1 MRRLIAVAIVVAG
14 VALPVCAQ
22 RGGGHGGGGHSGGGF
37 AGHSGSFASHSGG
50 FAGHSAPAFRSSYA
64 PMSRPGFMG
73 APQASANRYAA
84 AARSL
89 SAGRGP
95 VGGYPYRRPGA
106 PDRRSDYRGDDRYRR
121 PYIPAYGLG
130 FPSGFSIWP
139 GSLLDDG
146 FYDDPG
152 FYDNS
157 GYDDSNYANPAPP
170 ADYGPQQY
178 PAPPD
183 GQADVVPPG
192 PYRPAYA
199 QPQPPPEPESAVT
212 LVFKDGRPSEQIHN
226 YMLTRTTLYVQDE
239 HRRQIPVDDLDLAA
253 TQKVNKDAGVDFQLP
268 GSGR

>member
-37 AGHSGSFASHSGG
+37 AGRSGSFASHSSG
-50 FAGHSAPAFRSSYA
+50 FAGHIAPAFRSSYA

-73 APQASANRYAA
+73 SPQVGSSRVLSPAPGTTLARRGAA
-84 AARSL
+84 
-89 SAGRGP
+89 P
-95 VGGYPYRRPGA
+95 IYYRRPPVSPGA
-106 PDRRSDYRGDDRYRR
+106 YRYRL
-121 PYIPAYGLG
+121 PYVSYYGAG
-130 FPSGFSIWP
+130 YGYGAAGWSDPDCYDFPDSAGC
-139 GSLLDDG
+139 G
-146 FYDDPG
+146 Y
-152 FYDNS
+152 
-157 GYDDSNYANPAPP
+157 YDDSTYANQAVGPPASVDYPGGYAPP
-170 ADYGPQQY
+170 PGE
-178 PAPPD
+178 
-183 GQADVVPPG
+183 QADVAPPEA
-192 PYRPAYA
+192 YRPAYA

-239 HRRQIPVDDLDLAA
+239 HRRVISVADLDLAA

>member
-183 GQADVVPPG
+183 GQADL
-192 PYRPAYA
+192 RAA
-199 QPQPPPEPESAVT
+199 AAS
-212 LVFKDGRPSEQIHN
+212 
-226 YMLTRTTLYVQDE
+226 TRAGE
-239 HRRQIPVDDLDLAA
+239 RSH
-253 TQKVNKDAGVDFQLP
+253 AGVQRR
-268 GSGR
+268 SSQ

>member
-1 MRRLIAVAIVVAG
+1 MAGMRRLIAVAIVVAG

-37 AGHSGSFASHSGG
+37 AGHSSSFASHSGG
-50 FAGHSAPAFRSSYA
+50 FAGHSAPVFRSSSA

-73 APQASANRYAA
+73 SPQLGTSRYAA

-89 SAGRGP
+89 SGGRGP
-95 VGGYPYRRPGA
+95 VGGYPYRRPSA
-106 PDRRSDYRGDDRYRR
+106 PDRRSGYRGDDRYRR

-139 GSLLDDG
+139 GSLDD
-146 FYDDPG
+146 G

-170 ADYGPQQY
+170 ADYGPPQY

-183 GQADVVPPG
+183 EQTGVAPPEA
-192 PYRPAYA
+192 YRPAYA

-239 HRRQIPVDDLDLAA
+239 HRRVISVADLDLAA